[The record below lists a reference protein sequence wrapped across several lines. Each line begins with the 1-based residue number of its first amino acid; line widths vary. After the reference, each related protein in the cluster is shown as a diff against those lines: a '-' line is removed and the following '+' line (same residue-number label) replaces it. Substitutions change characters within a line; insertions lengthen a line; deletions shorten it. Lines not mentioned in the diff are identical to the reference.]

1 MQLGVREYRFRFK
14 YRSSLMN
21 RYTQNLANLIILIGI
36 TQSTI
41 LGQAVIKVESEGGYK
56 SLGTVSSAFDTIS
69 DSVEFRP
76 KKYSTRFTWEK
87 AISFPLE
94 IVYLPVGLFFKGTKA
109 TIEFVDESKL
119 IPRLKDLF
127 ACDDGSCGVIPTY
140 ASLSGGGI
148 KVFQKGWFVPKSKF
162 DLLLSAGPKRRQ
174 TYQLRFR
181 YNKLFGKAISSD
193 YLIRYRL
200 LLEDYFFVIENHT
213 IETNYAHEQ
222 FTGMATFGKELGNG
236 YGLNVIFG
244 LNVNNILK
252 SKGRDSP
259 QIGKFFS
266 KETLPGLGEQVKLIR
281 LELGAQH
288 DSKNRPGNPSKGI
301 EAQATTGIYSQIG
314 GDNFGFWKSSF
325 GFRYFRNLFY
335 DRVLMIHIAGE
346 MTEPVSDREIPF
358 YYLSEL
364 GRNGTIRGFERGRF
378 RDRDMVL
385 GSLEYRY
392 PIWLHGIDALLFID
406 AGKVAPDVFNDNSGN
421 KFNVSYGTGIRFWSR
436 EGLVSKLAIG
446 WSDDGMRVHFGL
458 N

>member
-1 MQLGVREYRFRFK
+1 
-14 YRSSLMN
+14 MN

-56 SLGTVSSAFDTIS
+56 SLGTVSSALDTIS

-200 LLEDYFFVIENHT
+200 LPDERYFFSN
-213 IETNYAHEQ
+213 IETNETNFAHEQ
-222 FTGMATFGKELGNG
+222 FTGEATFGKDLGNG
-236 YGLNVIFG
+236 RELDVIFG
-244 LNVNNILK
+244 LDVNDILK
-252 SKGRDSP
+252 GRGASPSTSKF
-259 QIGKFFS
+259 IS
-266 KETLPGLGEQVKLIR
+266 KEPPSGLGEKVKLIR
-281 LELGAQH
+281 LELRAQH
-288 DSKNRPGNPSKGI
+288 NSKNRPGNPSEGI
-301 EAQATTGIYSQIG
+301 EVEATTGIYSQIG
-314 GDNFGFWKSSF
+314 GDKFGFWKGSF
-325 GFRYFRNLFY
+325 DLKYFINLFY
-335 DRVLMIHIAGE
+335 NRVLMLRIAGE
-346 MTEPVSDREIPF
+346 MRESVSNREIPF

>member
-1 MQLGVREYRFRFK
+1 
-14 YRSSLMN
+14 MN

-56 SLGTVSSAFDTIS
+56 SLGTVSSALDTIS

-200 LLEDYFFVIENHT
+200 LPDERYFFSN
-213 IETNYAHEQ
+213 IETNETNFAHEQ
-222 FTGMATFGKELGNG
+222 FTGEATFGKDLGNG
-236 YGLNVIFG
+236 RELDVIFG
-244 LNVNNILK
+244 LDVNDILK
-252 SKGRDSP
+252 GRGASPSTSKF
-259 QIGKFFS
+259 IS
-266 KETLPGLGEQVKLIR
+266 KEPPSGLGEKVKLIR
-281 LELGAQH
+281 LELRAQH
-288 DSKNRPGNPSKGI
+288 NSKNRPGNPSEGI
-301 EAQATTGIYSQIG
+301 EVEATTGIYSQIG
-314 GDNFGFWKSSF
+314 GDKFGFWKGSF
-325 GFRYFRNLFY
+325 DLKYFINLFY
-335 DRVLMIHIAGE
+335 NRVLMLRIAGE
-346 MTEPVSDREIPF
+346 MRESVSNREIPC